1 MLQARNSVAE
11 DSDEVE
17 VPDITQWE
25 ALGWLA
31 ILTLW
36 VSVLSGYLVNAIQVR
51 STSLFLTLF

>member
-17 VPDITQWE
+17 APDITQWE

-51 STSLFLTLF
+51 STSPFLTLF